1 MSHTAGSLALRR
13 YLRPATFVRVSSA
26 CDRCVDLDQ
35 LVGVA
40 EHVDAQQ
47 GGGRNRFGE
56 PVDDSFPC
64 VEQMLMWAYDVDL
77 QLADIADGEAV
88 HLDQCSEV
96 VWALRCLLGWRARTD
111 EDAVAVEGNLA
122 RHEQLGT

>member
-1 MSHTAGSLALRR
+1 MS
-13 YLRPATFVRVSSA
+13 
-26 CDRCVDLDQ
+26 CELD
-35 LVGVA
+35 A
-40 EHVDAQQ
+40 RQ

-96 VWALRCLLGWRARTD
+96 VEALRSMVDSVPTD
-111 EDAVAVEGNLA
+111 APSTMFRLMLDSCVG
-122 RHEQLGT
+122 